1 MLLAAVSIACG
12 NVPSRPPSSAP
23 AHRMHF
29 ATASC
34 PLKTPKEWQTF
45 LTTTVDDETWVKTCS
60 GDGTCE
66 KRTGAFKA
74 RVRHDVLDLFDHCA
88 EDLANNPSIAQCT
101 ARLRRFAPA
110 WMSQHEGG
118 SYGFVPGNSA
128 YLAAQTTSDKPAGM
142 MDLPVEIVRALPD
155 RARIEGVAR
164 TNGWPFVTQD
174 SCFGGVR
181 TFVTVVDG
189 DGRFD
194 QWFLVQY
201 GPDATVVPENSVMSF
216 IAVQKKAANGE
227 PLKRVR
233 LHFRDYIA
241 WKSLTSWQLA
251 LPETH
256 EGKCYACHGSGM
268 RLLLPA
274 PGNVVAELN
283 ERLASYGLPDWDG
296 TLNPTDHGPALGER
310 LACTTCHDGVSRGPI
325 TVSTDEGTLKRKIV
339 DELSMQAFATGKE
352 VPDTSAMGLLD
363 RERTQVPPLIA
374 SENAALDRARRE
386 HAADYRTFMAER
398 FPVWRAWMLEERCE

>member
-1 MLLAAVSIACG
+1 
-12 NVPSRPPSSAP
+12 
-23 AHRMHF
+23 
-29 ATASC
+29 
-34 PLKTPKEWQTF
+34 
-45 LTTTVDDETWVKTCS
+45 
-60 GDGTCE
+60 
-66 KRTGAFKA
+66 
-74 RVRHDVLDLFDHCA
+74 
-88 EDLANNPSIAQCT
+88 
-101 ARLRRFAPA
+101 
-110 WMSQHEGG
+110 MSQHEGG
-118 SYGFVPGNSA
+118 SYGFVQGNSA
-128 YLAAQTTSDKPAGM
+128 YLAAQTASDKPAGM
-142 MDLPVEIVRALPD
+142 MDPPVEIVRALPD
-155 RARIEGVAR
+155 RARIEGAAR
-164 TNGWPFVTQD
+164 TNGWPFVTHD

-181 TFVTVVDG
+181 TFITVVDG
-189 DGRFD
+189 DGRYD

-216 IAVQKKAANGE
+216 IAVQKKAANGDS
-227 PLKRVR
+227 LKRVR

-241 WKSLTSWQLA
+241 WKNQTSWQLA

-274 PGNVVAELN
+274 HASVVAELN
-283 ERLASYGLPDWDG
+283 ERLASYGLPDWGG

-339 DELSMQAFATGKE
+339 DELSMRAFATGKE

-363 RERTQVPPLIA
+363 RERTRVPPLIA

-386 HAADYRTFMAER
+386 HATDYRTFMAER